1 MFTLALLLIVSMPTW
16 AQNQIKPVVYA
27 GGGIDLLL
35 SPDLLKDYWKM
46 GYGFGGGVGI
56 QVKPNL
62 ELIGRVS
69 FNTFPFDAD
78 KFLDDMDAPAGVS
91 VDGLDFRSL
100 EFGADMK
107 YIFMSDQANMMFKP
121 FVVAGLGFANIKATD
136 ATITAED
143 EDDIE
148 EVHLPF
154 GDASETDFSFN
165 FGGGFDYMFAPKAG
179 AWVDVRYTYIA
190 SEGDAISYLPIR
202 AGVKFLFGN

>member
-1 MFTLALLLIVSMPTW
+1 MFKRAAMFTLALLLIVSMPTW

-91 VDGLDFRSL
+91 VDGLTSAPL
-100 EFGADMK
+100 
-107 YIFMSDQANMMFKP
+107 S
-121 FVVAGLGFANIKATD
+121 
-136 ATITAED
+136 
-143 EDDIE
+143 
-148 EVHLPF
+148 
-154 GDASETDFSFN
+154 SE
-165 FGGGFDYMFAPKAG
+165 
-179 AWVDVRYTYIA
+179 
-190 SEGDAISYLPIR
+190 PI
-202 AGVKFLFGN
+202 